1 MTNLLNF
8 IDLLDLNT
16 KENTFD
22 YINLHTRDFDKA
34 YNFCKKFFASYERN
48 YFYTETSN
56 YNYYGGYCYKLEK
69 DRSGIVFLV
78 KQNQK
83 PYEI

>member
-8 IDLLDLNT
+8 IDLNDLNT

-22 YINLHTRDFDKA
+22 YINLHTRNYSKA
-34 YNFCKKFFASYERN
+34 FNFCRKFFASYELD
-48 YFYTETSN
+48 YFYTETSIF
-56 YNYYGGYCYKLEK
+56 NYYGGYCYKLTK
-69 DRSGIVFLV
+69 DKSGIMFLV